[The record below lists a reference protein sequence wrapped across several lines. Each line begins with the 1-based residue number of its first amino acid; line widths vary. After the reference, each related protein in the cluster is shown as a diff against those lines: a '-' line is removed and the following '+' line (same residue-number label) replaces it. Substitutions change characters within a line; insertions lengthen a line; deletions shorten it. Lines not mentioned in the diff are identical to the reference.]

1 MAISNLQSLERN
13 IAESVVEELRRHGIV
28 VQDDSD
34 RRLASIIMAL
44 LTMSMQRVYYEA
56 GTVAKDFICSLYLL
70 CKCSMH

>member
-34 RRLASIIMAL
+34 RRLAFIIMAL
-44 LTMSMQRVYYEA
+44 LTMNMQS
-56 GTVAKDFICSLYLL
+56 IL
-70 CKCSMH
+70 

>member
-13 IAESVVEELRRHGIV
+13 IAESVVEELRRHSIV

-44 LTMSMQRVYYEA
+44 RTMSMQRV
-56 GTVAKDFICSLYLL
+56 
-70 CKCSMH
+70 